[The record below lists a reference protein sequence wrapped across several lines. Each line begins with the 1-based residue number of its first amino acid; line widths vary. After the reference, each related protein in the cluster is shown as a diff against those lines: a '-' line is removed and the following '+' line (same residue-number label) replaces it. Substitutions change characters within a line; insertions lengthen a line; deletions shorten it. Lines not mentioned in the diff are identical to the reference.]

1 MPKIVITGAAGFIG
15 SRLAFS
21 LANEGYDL
29 VLIDNFSHGHI
40 QNLIEDGQLAPGV
53 IVDDVRNPS
62 IAKYFSGTDTVFHLA
77 AISSL
82 PTCQSDPK
90 TALDI
95 NVGGTGNVL
104 EAARLA
110 GVRRFVFASTSA
122 IYENN
127 TQFPCKETD
136 AVSPTTIYSQ
146 TKEFAEKL
154 VHSYQKNYGMQCTIT
169 RYYNV
174 YGPNQ
179 DMSRKMPPFVSYVIK
194 ELLNNRAPVLHG
206 DGSQERD
213 YVYIDDVNEMNR
225 LCMNHPQTSGRTFN
239 VASGKAHSVNEI
251 YALIRDL
258 IGGDIKATFNES
270 EKFWDAFPTLFEG
283 PFPLSRKK
291 ITEEVNKFTLGAT
304 DTAKEEIGWEARTS
318 IPDGMSKTIE
328 AAKKWLGLVR

>member
-1 MPKIVITGAAGFIG
+1 MKKIVITGAAGFIG

-21 LANEGYDL
+21 LAKEGYEL

-62 IAKYFSGTDTVFHLA
+62 IKKYFSDADTVFHLA

-82 PTCQSDPK
+82 PTCQSDPQ
-90 TALDI
+90 TALDV

-104 EAARLA
+104 EASRLA

-154 VHSYQKNYGMQCTIT
+154 VNSYHKIYGMQCTIT

-179 DMSRKMPPFVSYVIK
+179 DMNRTMPPFVSYVIK
-194 ELLNNRAPVLHG
+194 ELLNNRSPVLHS

-225 LCMNHPQTSGRTFN
+225 LCMNHPKASGGTFN
-239 VASGKAHSVNEI
+239 VASGKTYSVNDM
-251 YALIRDL
+251 YALICEL
-258 IGGDIKATFNES
+258 IDTDIEATFKES
-270 EKFWDAFPTLFEG
+270 ERFWDAFPTLFKG

-291 ITEEVNKFTLGAT
+291 IIEEVNKYTLGAT
-304 DTAKEEIGWEARTS
+304 DIAKEEIGWEARTS
-318 IPDGMSKTIE
+318 IRDGMTKTID
-328 AAKKWLGLVR
+328 AAKVWLEIA